1 VTELNSKIKT
11 RQTLLLVSGAV
22 LLVAISM
29 GGLWFM
35 DAGIE
40 SVKPGEKKA
49 NYAITQPGTVEDRE
63 AWRAQQGAQ
72 LKEFQEKLSKHASSE
87 QQLRSK
93 QEEQDKVIADL
104 KAKLLAEERNKNQ
117 TADKPSAGI
126 NSSPANPAQAQ
137 ATQPSGANLAKLNE
151 PLPARGSILNPP
163 GAATSIAV
171 KEPPKRDLEIISF
184 TPASSPKEP
193 TPTVVQTPGSDEAPL
208 LGFPVDKSKAEY
220 GKPTRSKTSG
230 RGDFIPANTFFKA
243 VMLNGVDAPT
253 GGQAQGTAGNAQP
266 VYLEVTDLANLP
278 NLRRLDL
285 RECRLLVAA
294 QGDLSSERT
303 MMRAETLS
311 CVLPDNTTV
320 EMPVKGTV
328 IGPDGKNGVRGR
340 VVSKAGR
347 AIGAQIL
354 AEAARGFGNAFRQ
367 SATTQVNTPFGV
379 SQSIDSGKLGQAAIG
394 SGVAG
399 GANALAEYYAQ
410 LTPKLMPV
418 IETEAGQIVE
428 VALTAGVPF
437 PGKLDQLDKRSNNR
451 RRARGD
457 TYDQDD

>member
-1 VTELNSKIKT
+1 
-11 RQTLLLVSGAV
+11 
-22 LLVAISM
+22 
-29 GGLWFM
+29 
-35 DAGIE
+35 
-40 SVKPGEKKA
+40 
-49 NYAITQPGTVEDRE
+49 
-63 AWRAQQGAQ
+63 
-72 LKEFQEKLSKHASSE
+72 
-87 QQLRSK
+87 
-93 QEEQDKVIADL
+93 
-104 KAKLLAEERNKNQ
+104 
-117 TADKPSAGI
+117 
-126 NSSPANPAQAQ
+126 
-137 ATQPSGANLAKLNE
+137 
-151 PLPARGSILNPP
+151 
-163 GAATSIAV
+163 
-171 KEPPKRDLEIISF
+171 
-184 TPASSPKEP
+184 
-193 TPTVVQTPGSDEAPL
+193 
-208 LGFPVDKSKAEY
+208 
-220 GKPTRSKTSG
+220 
-230 RGDFIPANTFFKA
+230 
-243 VMLNGVDAPT
+243 
-253 GGQAQGTAGNAQP
+253 
-266 VYLEVTDLANLP
+266 
-278 NLRRLDL
+278 
-285 RECRLLVAA
+285 
-294 QGDLSSERT
+294 
-303 MMRAETLS
+303 MRAETLS

>member
-1 VTELNSKIKT
+1 MTELNSKIKT
-11 RQTLLLVSGAV
+11 RQTVLLLSGAA
-22 LLVAISM
+22 LLIAISM

-49 NYAITQPGTVEDRE
+49 NYTITQPGTVEDRE
-63 AWRAQQGAQ
+63 AWRAQQGAH
-72 LKEFQEKLSKHASSE
+72 LKEIQEKLSKQASSE

-93 QEEQDKVIADL
+93 LEEQEKVISEL
-104 KAKLLAEERNKNQ
+104 KAKSLADER
-117 TADKPSAGI
+117 TSSSRSDKPVSAA
-126 NSSPANPAQAQ
+126 SPAPTNPNQGQ
-137 ATQPSGANLAKLNE
+137 VPLPSGANVAKLNE

-163 GAATSIAV
+163 GSSNALPA
-171 KEPPKRDLEIISF
+171 KEMPKRDLEIISF
-184 TPASSPKEP
+184 APAPSSKE
-193 TPTVVQTPGSDEAPL
+193 TSPTVVQTPGSDEAPM
-208 LGFPVDKSKAEY
+208 LGFPIDKSKAEY

-253 GGQAQGTAGNAQP
+253 GGQGQGTAGNAQP

-379 SQSIDSGKLGQAAIG
+379 SQSIDTGKLGQAALG

-451 RRARGD
+451 RRTRGD